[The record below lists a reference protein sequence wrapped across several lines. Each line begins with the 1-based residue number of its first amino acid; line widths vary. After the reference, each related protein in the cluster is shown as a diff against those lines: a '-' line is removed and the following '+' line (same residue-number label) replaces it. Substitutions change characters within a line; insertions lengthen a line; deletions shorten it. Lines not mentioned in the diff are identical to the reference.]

1 VSRSIIIKMFR
12 GHIGLSSGPVVMAE
26 KAVTFET

>member
-1 VSRSIIIKMFR
+1 MFR